1 MSAADVV
8 AVGAFFAIVVAGFI
22 VRALRDLARRRPAA
36 RVRSRVEALRE
47 PRAAA
52 RPAAPARAS
61 RVGLQLFTR
70 THGEGE
76 GGALRAWLRAR
87 GEHVRTAAGGG
98 GVRAIA
104 FASALAAL
112 AGFVGASFAGFA
124 PWLRLALAAA
134 LAAGAA
140 RAVYRIL
147 IGRFKQR
154 FLSVFPDALDLI
166 IRAVRAGIPVA
177 QAIGTAGR
185 ESEEPVRATFRA
197 MGDALRVGADLKDVL
212 EQQAERLQ
220 LADFSFFGVCL
231 VLQRE
236 TGGNLT
242 ETLENLSGIIRARRD
257 IRMKTRALTAE
268 GRIASKIIAAVP
280 FAIAGFLFVVN
291 RPYVNL
297 LFHTRA
303 GHKMLILAAVLLTV
317 GLAMIR
323 KIANL
328 DTSR

>member
-36 RVRSRVEALRE
+36 RVRSRVDALRDA
-47 PRAAA
+47 RAHV
-52 RPAAPARAS
+52 RTPPARAS
-61 RVGLQLFTR
+61 RVGLPLFVR
-70 THGEGE
+70 THGDGE
-76 GGALRAWLRAR
+76 GGPLRAWLRVR
-87 GEHVRTAAGGG
+87 GERVRTAAGGG

-104 FASALAAL
+104 LASVLAAL
-112 AGFVGASFAGFA
+112 AGFVGASLAGVA
-124 PWLRLALAAA
+124 TWLRIALAAA
-134 LAAGAA
+134 LAAGVA
-140 RAVYRIL
+140 RAVYRML
-147 IGRFKQR
+147 IARFKQR

-197 MGDALRVGADLKDVL
+197 MGDALRVGADMKDVL
-212 EQQAERLQ
+212 EQQAARLQ

-231 VLQRE
+231 TLQRE

-280 FAIAGFLFVVN
+280 FAIAAFLFVVN
-291 RPYVNL
+291 RPYIEL

-303 GHKMLILAAVLLTV
+303 GHKMLILAVVLLTI